1 MSAPLTTL
9 HYYRGRVALS
19 AILRGLGV
27 RPGDE
32 AILQA
37 YTCVAVPSPLIQLG
51 MRPVYADIDRRSLT
65 VDVNC
70 LRQAITRRT
79 RAIVVQHTFGI
90 PADLSG
96 ALALAREAGIPVIE
110 DCAHV
115 LGASLRGQPLG
126 TFGAAAFFSYEWGKP
141 VVAGVGGKAIVNDP
155 ALAHDMRANYGS
167 FAYPPLTREFVM
179 SLQYLAHRAVSQMGL
194 FWKVRAMY
202 RKLSTM
208 GLIVGS
214 YDEDPG
220 TSPEYGWRM
229 TRTVRMRLARRE
241 ALARER
247 LEWRR
252 EIAARYRAGFR
263 QLGMAELAAGEDT
276 DAVLMRVPVVVTAK
290 QRVLE
295 LAVQRR
301 VEMGDWYSTPV
312 HPLTGRELEAVGY
325 RQGSCP
331 NAEWAADYVVTLPV
345 RTDTRLADVDR
356 ALDLFSDS
364 RVSGH
369 A

>member
-1 MSAPLTTL
+1 MSASLATL

-27 RPGDE
+27 RAGDE

-37 YTCVAVPSPLIQLG
+37 YTCAAVPSPLMQLG

-65 VDVNC
+65 MDLDS

-79 RAIVVQHTFGI
+79 RAIVIQHTFGI

-96 ALALAREAGIPVIE
+96 ALEIARQAGIPVIE

-126 TFGAAAFFSYEWGKP
+126 TFGVAAFFSYEWGKP
-141 VVAGVGGKAIVNDP
+141 VVAGVGGTAVVND
-155 ALAHDMRANYGS
+155 ATLAHDMRVNYGS
-167 FAYPPLTREFVM
+167 FANPPLSRELMM
-179 SLQYLAHRAVSQMGL
+179 SLQYLAHRAVSQTGL

-202 RKLSTM
+202 RKLSNM
-208 GLIVGS
+208 GLMVGS

-220 TSPEYGWRM
+220 TNPEYGWRM
-229 TRTVRMRLARRE
+229 TRTVRMRLARVE
-241 ALARER
+241 ILARER
-247 LEWRR
+247 LDWRR
-252 EIAARYRAGFR
+252 EIATSYCTGLSE
-263 QLGMAELAAGEDT
+263 LGLEVPVASADT
-276 DAVLMRVPVVVTAK
+276 NAVLMRIPVVVTAK
-290 QRVLE
+290 RRVLE
-295 LAVQRR
+295 FAVQRR
-301 VEMGDWYSTPV
+301 VEMGDWYNTPV
-312 HPLTGRELEAVGY
+312 HPLTGQELETVGY

-331 NAEWAADYVVTLPV
+331 NAEWAAEHVVTLPV
-345 RTDTRLADVDR
+345 RTSTRLADVDR
-356 ALDLFSDS
+356 ALELFSDS
-364 RVSGH
+364 LISGN